1 MNAMIFAAG
10 LGTRLRPL
18 TDNCPKAL
26 VKVAGKSLLEH
37 NIIKLKAA
45 GFDHIVVNV
54 HHFGQQIIDFL
65 ADNDN
70 FGIDIKVS
78 DERDLLLDTGGG
90 IRKALQLFDN
100 DDPVL
105 IHNVD
110 IISDVDVKAVY
121 DKHIESSA
129 EATLCI
135 AWRKTSRYLLFN
147 ENLRMCGWTN
157 ISTGEVKGEK
167 AENMYAFAG
176 IHVLNKTLIDSLDK
190 MAKEENTDVFPIMQY
205 YLRNCSEMRFMGY
218 KLPENTNWVDCGKPE
233 SLTRA
238 CEIQAKLCCTT

>member
-37 NIIKLKAA
+37 NIIKLKSA

-65 ADNDN
+65 AENGN

-78 DERDLLLDTGGG
+78 DERDMLLDTGGG
-90 IRKALQLFDN
+90 IRKALRMFDN
-100 DDPVL
+100 DDPIL

-121 DKHIESSA
+121 EKHIDSSA
-129 EATLCI
+129 DATLCI
-135 AWRKTSRYLLFN
+135 AWRKTSRYLLFDN
-147 ENLRMCGWTN
+147 NFRMCGWTN
-157 ISTGEVKGEK
+157 LTTGELKGEK
-167 AENMYAFAG
+167 TDNMYAFSG
-176 IHVLNKTLIDSLDK
+176 IHILNKSLIESFDK
-190 MAKEENTDVFPIMQY
+190 MAKEINSDVFPIMKY
-205 YLRNCSEMRFMGY
+205 YLGNCSELRFIGY
-218 KLPENTNWVDCGKPE
+218 KLPENTSWVDCGKPE

-238 CEIQAKLCCTT
+238 SEILAKLCYTT

>member
-26 VKVAGKSLLEH
+26 VKVNGKSLLEH
-37 NIIKLKAA
+37 NIIKLKKA

-65 ADNDN
+65 AENDN

-78 DERDLLLDTGGG
+78 DERELLLDTGGG
-90 IRKALQLFDN
+90 IRKALKLFDN
-100 DDPVL
+100 DEPVL

-110 IISDVDVKAVY
+110 IISDVDIKAVY

-129 EATLCI
+129 DATLCI
-135 AWRKTSRYLLFN
+135 AWRKTSRYLLFDN
-147 ENLRMCGWTN
+147 DLRMRGWTN
-157 ISTGEVKGEK
+157 ITTGEVKGEK
-167 AENMYAFAG
+167 AENMYAFSG
-176 IHVLNKTLIDSLDK
+176 IHVLNKTLIESLDR
-190 MAKEENTDVFPIMQY
+190 MAIETNSNIFPIMQY
-205 YLRNCSEMRFMGY
+205 YLANCSEKRFMGY
-218 KLPENTNWVDCGKPE
+218 NLPENTNWVDCGKPE

-238 CEIQAKLCCTT
+238 SEILAKLCYTT